1 MTNKIHIK
9 VICLIGA
16 FLFYSCKKEKAERSY
31 LSEAERPVFDSLYNI
46 KFDKIRKETDSLC
59 ASSRD
64 SIFAITVD
72 SMFSIRM
79 QEINDLVN
87 EQK

>member
-1 MTNKIHIK
+1 MTNKIHVK
-9 VICLIGA
+9 VICLLGA
-16 FLFYSCKKEKAERSY
+16 LLLYSCKNEKVERSY

-46 KFDKIRKETDSLC
+46 KFDKIRKETDSIC
-59 ASSRD
+59 ASTRD

-72 SMFSIRM
+72 SMFNIRM

-87 EQK
+87 EQN